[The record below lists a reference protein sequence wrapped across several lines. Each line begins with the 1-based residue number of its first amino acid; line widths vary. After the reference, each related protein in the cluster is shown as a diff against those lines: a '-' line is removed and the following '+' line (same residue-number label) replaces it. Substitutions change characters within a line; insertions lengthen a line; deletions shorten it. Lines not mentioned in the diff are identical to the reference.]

1 MDNIKK
7 TILFAAV
14 AAIGLFVAYLIRY
27 SLLTVYVSCIFAI
40 VLSPAVQWVSSL
52 KILRWH
58 PSRGVA
64 IALLVMA
71 ILTALVVL
79 LGFGLPQVIADIQQ
93 LFVILPQEL
102 RKLHDRLIGIPYFP
116 QPDSLMLEKYASDLA
131 SNITGLFGSIASGI
145 ASIAAVVV
153 LTAYLILE
161 GEQVFERALSLLPRE
176 KRDRLR
182 TVLIAAAVR
191 MRKWLVGQALLML
204 ILGSASVLVFG
215 LLKVRYFYLLGVFA
229 GLANF
234 VPMLG
239 PIVSVILAG
248 LVAAFDSW
256 GKLIGVLVFFL
267 IYQQIEN
274 AFLTPRIMK
283 SKVQLSAS
291 AILIAL
297 LVGSELAGITGAMMA
312 IPSAVLISVL
322 LDSFVIQR
330 RQSGAP

>member
-1 MDNIKK
+1 
-7 TILFAAV
+7 
-14 AAIGLFVAYLIRY
+14 
-27 SLLTVYVSCIFAI
+27 
-40 VLSPAVQWVSSL
+40 
-52 KILRWH
+52 
-58 PSRGVA
+58 
-64 IALLVMA
+64 
-71 ILTALVVL
+71 
-79 LGFGLPQVIADIQQ
+79 
-93 LFVILPQEL
+93 
-102 RKLHDRLIGIPYFP
+102 
-116 QPDSLMLEKYASDLA
+116 
-131 SNITGLFGSIASGI
+131 
-145 ASIAAVVV
+145 V
-153 LTAYLILE
+153 LT
-161 GEQVFERALSLLPRE
+161 
-176 KRDRLR
+176 
-182 TVLIAAAVR
+182 AAAVR

-204 ILGSASVLVFG
+204 ILGSASVLVLG

-274 AFLTPRIMK
+274 AVLTPRIMK
-283 SKVQLSAS
+283 SKVRLSAS

-297 LVGSELAGITGAMMA
+297 LIGSELAGIAGAMMA
-312 IPSAVLISVL
+312 IPSAVLVSVL